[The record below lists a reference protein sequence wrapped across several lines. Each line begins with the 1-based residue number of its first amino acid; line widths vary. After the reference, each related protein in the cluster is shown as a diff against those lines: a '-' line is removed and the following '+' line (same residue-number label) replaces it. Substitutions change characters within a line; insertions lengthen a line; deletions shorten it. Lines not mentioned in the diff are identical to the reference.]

1 MGIILLDLGIAKYLW
16 KFLIWLV
23 TGIYQFVGYAYQVF
37 LELAKLNIFTSSD
50 YNQVATKIY
59 VVLGVIML
67 FVVAYNI
74 LTLIIDPDKNKGGA
88 AVEKLLKNIV
98 ISFIMIVLTPSL
110 FAFAFNVQKAVLNQN
125 VLGNIFYDNS
135 KSSITTNN
143 VDNTDSENG
152 AYLMSSKVFSA
163 FFLPNTIDAN
173 PTSKDNCNDDG
184 PCTLTAAEENA
195 EKNGDFSYYSAF
207 AENIS
212 SDDLEADERV
222 SFNWLIAL
230 IAGGFL
236 LYVIV
241 SFCFDLAVRVIKL
254 VFYQIVAPIAIAC
267 RIIPNQEKIFTSWW
281 KVTLKTFIS
290 VFLRVFIMNL
300 GIFLITIFTKKVAN
314 DKLLENLG
322 NTSGPIEYIVIAFVI
337 LGIVAFI
344 RQAPKL
350 LDEIFGFGLDDLKL
364 GWKDTIGKAA
374 AGGVF
379 LAGSIAGSAVT
390 GTVRGATQ
398 GGFKSAISG
407 FFGGTY
413 RGAKNGLG
421 AKDYSSMKS
430 SINKST
436 NDTVAQ
442 MKKAQKYR
450 NTGANWFTRTYVGGS
465 INDAYK
471 NTVSGI
477 KTWATGESSASA
489 TDKFMKTIQVSSD
502 MNASFDAID
511 AQANN
516 VFNKVKGNVTPNAIT
531 PNLTKKDFK
540 DSDTLFNLYDR
551 YKDKTF
557 NEIET
562 DINYRKSYDPAT
574 LIDRNRYTS
583 QDAYI
588 AAVNEARQKQI
599 TEAVNLDQVYSIMK
613 SKSINTI
620 ENAAYDNPNQF
631 FVAGKPVDLTGVN
644 IAIKEFDS
652 RFKINGSSVTDIDQ
666 KQYKN
671 ITSFGDIENINK
683 AYKNVGNDAKQKST
697 DLRLKAQANQKK
709 DDKK

>member
-1 MGIILLDLGIAKYLW
+1 MGGVIAEYLW

-23 TGIYQFVGYAYQVF
+23 TGIFQFVGYAYQLFIV
-37 LELAKLNIFTSSD
+37 LAETNIFNNDT
-50 YNQVATKIY
+50 YTEIANKIY
-59 VVLGVIML
+59 IILGVIML

-98 ISFIMIVLTPSL
+98 ISFIMIVLVPSL
-110 FAFAFNVQKAVLNQN
+110 FNFAFKVQGAILNGG
-125 VLGNIFYDNS
+125 VISNIFTASGDSNYSDETY
-135 KSSITTNN
+135 KEGGYKMASSTFN
-143 VDNTDSENG
+143 
-152 AYLMSSKVFSA
+152 A
-163 FFLPNTIDAN
+163 FFLPKPIETEGKAPNYEQAFDATISEDECGDSGDECSLSDAQAR
-173 PTSKDNCNDDG
+173 
-184 PCTLTAAEENA
+184 AAES
-195 EKNGDFSYYSAF
+195 GDFDYYSAF
-207 AENIS
+207 AKNIS
-212 SDDLEADERV
+212 DDDSDHPV
-222 SFNWLIAL
+222 TFNWLIAL

-236 LYVIV
+236 LYVII

-254 VFYQIVAPIAIAC
+254 AFYQIVAPIAIAA

-290 VFLRVFIMNL
+290 VFIRVFIMNL
-300 GIFLITIFTKKVAN
+300 GIFLIDQFTKQKPF
-314 DKLLENLG
+314 ENIDA
-322 NTSGPIEYIVIAFVI
+322 SGPIKYIAIAFI
-337 LGIVAFI
+337 IIGIVAFV

-398 GGFKSAISG
+398 GGAKSAISG

-450 NTGANWFTRTYVGGS
+450 NTGGNWFTKTYVGGS

-516 VFNKVKGNVTPNAIT
+516 VFNKVKGSVTPNAMT

-551 YKDKTF
+551 YKDKNF

-562 DINYRKSYDPAT
+562 DINYRKSYDPAQ

-620 ENAAYDNPNQF
+620 ENAAYNNPNQF